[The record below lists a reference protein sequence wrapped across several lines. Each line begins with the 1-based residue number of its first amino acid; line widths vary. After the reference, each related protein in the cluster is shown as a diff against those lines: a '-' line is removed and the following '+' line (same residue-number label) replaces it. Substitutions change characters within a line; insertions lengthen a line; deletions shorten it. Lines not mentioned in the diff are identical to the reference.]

1 MKPQVTIGM
10 PLYQA
15 ERYLR
20 EAVDS
25 ALAQSFEAFTV
36 LLCDNASTDS
46 TPSVSREY
54 AARDPRVRF
63 IPSSFNRGAA
73 WNFNRSFEL
82 CETPYFMWLAHD
94 DRLRP
99 TFLEKA
105 TSVLNA
111 DPTVALC
118 YGKTEFIDADGESLG
133 PYDDGLHLN
142 QTDPSERFRAHL
154 RRYQGP
160 SYCNPVYGLYRT
172 PALAR
177 TPVMGAYPSSDIVLL
192 GATALNGRI
201 LEIPEILFE
210 RREHPRRSLKAH
222 PSMQERAEWFAPGS
236 GEQPQYPT
244 WRFLKEYAR
253 SIELAPLS
261 PRERLMCLRALLAA
275 YALPNQKELWVE
287 TRCLL
292 GRLKRQVLD
301 GLDRAKT

>member
-1 MKPQVTIGM
+1 MDPQVTIGM

-25 ALAQSFEAFTV
+25 ALSQSFEALTV
-36 LLCDNASTDS
+36 LLCDNASTDGTQS
-46 TPSVSREY
+46 ICEEY
-54 AARDPRVRF
+54 AAHDRRVRF
-63 IPSSFNRGAA
+63 VPSPINRGAA

-99 TFLEKA
+99 TLLEKA
-105 TSVLNA
+105 TSVL
-111 DPTVALC
+111 DQDQSVALC
-118 YGKTEFIDADGESLG
+118 YGKTEFIDADGKSLG

-142 QTDPSERFRAHL
+142 QTDPSARLRAHL

-172 PALAR
+172 RALAR

-210 RREHPRRSLKAH
+210 RREHPKRSVKAH

-236 GEQPQYPT
+236 GELPQYPT
-244 WRFLKEYAR
+244 WRFFKEYVR
-253 SIELAPLS
+253 SIELAPLD
-261 PRERLMCLRALLAA
+261 PQQRLRCFRTLLAA

-292 GRLKRQVLD
+292 GQLKRRVLA
-301 GLDRAKT
+301 GLG